1 MIYDISFKNLILS
14 KPLRIRFNQIY
25 GFIGVYDET
34 RYLSLFGPEN
44 NDAIYNRIRYLLS
57 LKTGIKHVFS
67 QCYARIED
75 NS

>member
-34 RYLSLFGPEN
+34 RYLSLFGSEN

-67 QCYARIED
+67 QYYARIED